1 MRSSKQELP
10 ETRRSATVETGNRR
24 YFPCIY
30 RKQLTMREIKRVVNE
45 SIKGRKMA
53 SAPIAAKNKLSSKT
67 TALI

>member
-1 MRSSKQELP
+1 
-10 ETRRSATVETGNRR
+10 
-24 YFPCIY
+24 
-30 RKQLTMREIKRVVNE
+30 MREIKRVVNE